1 MVVLPRR
8 LVAGAPATAAV
19 LDAQGRLTPGV
30 TLQFTLGLRSDATI
44 RITTDQTGRAVFTVP
59 ATPGVLFAKIV
70 GRPDKVSSAVIPA
83 SETAAAGLQITSYPR
98 FVSITDRFEIS
109 GEGFRGQADANQ
121 VTIGGALS
129 LVLAASPVSLVL
141 FAAPGLP
148 PGPTEFQVES
158 SGQKSSGYPIT
169 LVHFEFSAP
178 TAKLG
183 PGQHQIL
190 TVRARGTQERLNIEA
205 RDLSPEVADLAGGNP
220 ARLMTSGG
228 KENAAQFEV
237 VGRRAGDFLISIRLV
252 PRPLEAP
259 PAPARP

>member
-1 MVVLPRR
+1 
-8 LVAGAPATAAV
+8 
-19 LDAQGRLTPGV
+19 
-30 TLQFTLGLRSDATI
+30 
-44 RITTDQTGRAVFTVP
+44 
-59 ATPGVLFAKIV
+59 
-70 GRPDKVSSAVIPA
+70 
-83 SETAAAGLQITSYPR
+83 
-98 FVSITDRFEIS
+98 
-109 GEGFRGQADANQ
+109 
-121 VTIGGALS
+121 
-129 LVLAASPVSLVL
+129 
-141 FAAPGLP
+141 
-148 PGPTEFQVES
+148 VES